1 MDKLLNPP
9 NIDLTE
15 AELRF
20 GFVNAKSKTYILL
33 ELPTQRS
40 GKYIAK
46 AMEADCS
53 ANSNPA
59 TAFLAW
65 DCMDDFDAG
74 KGPSQILT
82 KIH

>member
-1 MDKLLNPP
+1 MVTSKEETTMDKLLNPP

-15 AELRF
+15 AERRF

-46 AMEADCS
+46 AMEADC
-53 ANSNPA
+53 
-59 TAFLAW
+59 
-65 DCMDDFDAG
+65 C
-74 KGPSQILT
+74 Q
-82 KIH
+82 

>member
-1 MDKLLNPP
+1 MDKLLSPP

-15 AELRF
+15 AERRF

-40 GKYIAK
+40 GIYIAK
-46 AMEADCS
+46 AMEADS
-53 ANSNPA
+53 SSDNSPA
-59 TAFLAW
+59 TVYLVW
-65 DCMDDFDAG
+65 DNMDDFDAD